1 MKLNKKTRFFPYAML
16 LPTLVIF
23 AVFMIYPILYSF
35 YLSFTEFTGGTYNF
49 VGLRNYIELFHDPVF
64 YKALFNT
71 FFYLIIQVP
80 VMISLALLL
89 AVLVE
94 QKFIRGKG
102 FFRMATF
109 LPTITSLVA
118 YSLVF
123 KVLFNTNYGLINYIV
138 EFFGGEKIQWIYSAW
153 PARASI
159 IISITWRWVGY
170 NMIILLAGIQA
181 IPTEMYES
189 ASLDGASFWQQLF
202 YITIPAIKPIILFT
216 TITSTIGTLQLFDE
230 PYILTQGGPNYATIT
245 LGEYLYDNGFTYLKF
260 GFASA
265 LGYVM
270 VIIIGLLS
278 WLQFRVNKHSGD
290 MSRTFLKRF

>member
-1 MKLNKKTRFFPYAML
+1 MKLSKKTRFFPYAML
-16 LPTLVIF
+16 LPTIVIF

-35 YLSFTEFTGGTYNF
+35 YLSFTEFTGGTYEF
-49 VGLRNYIELFHDPVF
+49 VGLRNYIELFNDPVF

-189 ASLDGASFWQQLF
+189 ASLDGANFWQQLF

-278 WLQFRVNKHSGD
+278 WLQFRVNKEE
-290 MSRTFLKRF
+290 

>member
-1 MKLNKKTRFFPYAML
+1 MIWEADMKLHKKTRFFPYAML
-16 LPTLVIF
+16 LPTVVIF

-35 YLSFTEFTGGTYNF
+35 YLSFTEFSGGTYNF
-49 VGLRNYIELFHDPVF
+49 VGLRNYIELFNDPVF

-89 AVLVE
+89 AVLIE

-123 KVLFNTNYGLINYIV
+123 KVLFNTNYGLINYII

-189 ASLDGASFWQQLF
+189 ASLDGANFWQQLF

-278 WLQFRVNKHSGD
+278 WLQFRVNKEE
-290 MSRTFLKRF
+290 

>member
-1 MKLNKKTRFFPYAML
+1 MKLSKKTRFFPYAML

-278 WLQFRVNKHSGD
+278 WLQFRVNKEE
-290 MSRTFLKRF
+290 

>member
-1 MKLNKKTRFFPYAML
+1 MKTHKKFKLFPYAMMA
-16 LPTLVIF
+16 PTVAIF

-35 YLSFTEFTGGTYNF
+35 YLSFMEFTCGTYNF
-49 VGLRNYIELFHDPVF
+49 VGFANYIELFKDPVF

-80 VMISLALLL
+80 VMIGLALLL
-89 AVLVE
+89 AVLIE
-94 QKFIRGKG
+94 QKFVRGRG

-118 YSLVF
+118 YALVF
-123 KVLFNTNYGLINYIV
+123 KVLFNTDHGLINYIV
-138 EFFGGEKIQWIYSAW
+138 ELFGGSKIQWIYSAW

-189 ASLDGASFWQQLF
+189 ASLDGATFWQQLW

-245 LGEYLYDNGFTYLKF
+245 LGEYLYDNGFTFLKF

-278 WLQFRVNKHSGD
+278 WVQFKLD
-290 MSRTFLKRF
+290 KEE

>member
-35 YLSFTEFTGGTYNF
+35 YLGFTEFTGGTYNF
-49 VGLRNYIELFHDPVF
+49 VGLRNYIGLFHGPVF

-94 QKFIRGKG
+94 QKFVRGKG

-278 WLQFRVNKHSGD
+278 WLQFRVNKEE
-290 MSRTFLKRF
+290 

>member
-1 MKLNKKTRFFPYAML
+1 MMM
-16 LPTLVIF
+16 PTIVIF
-23 AVFMIYPILYSF
+23 GLFMIYPVVYSF
-35 YLSFTEFTGGTYNF
+35 YLSFMEFSGGTYTF
-49 VGLRNYIELFHDPVF
+49 VGLQNYIELFKDPVF

-80 VMISLALLL
+80 VMIGLALLL
-89 AVLVE
+89 AVLIE
-94 QKFIRGKG
+94 QKFIRGRG

-118 YSLVF
+118 YALVF
-123 KVLFNTNYGLINYIV
+123 KVLFNTDHGLINYIV
-138 EFFGGEKIQWIYSAW
+138 EFFGGEKIQWVYSAW

-170 NMIILLAGIQA
+170 NMIIILAGIQA

-189 ASLDGASFWQQLF
+189 ASLDGANFWQQLR
-202 YITIPAIKPIILFT
+202 YITIPAIKPILLFT

-245 LGEYLYDNGFTYLKF
+245 LGEYLYDNSFKFLKF

-270 VIIIGLLS
+270 VIIIGILS
-278 WLQFRVNKHSGD
+278 YIQFRMNKED
-290 MSRTFLKRF
+290 

>member
-1 MKLNKKTRFFPYAML
+1 MKTRRKSRFFPYAML
-16 LPTLVIF
+16 FPTIVVF
-23 AVFMIYPILYSF
+23 AVFMIYPILYSL
-35 YLSFTEFTGGTYNF
+35 YLSFTEFTGGTYEF
-49 VGLRNYIELFHDPVF
+49 VGLRNYIELFNDLVF

-80 VMISLALLL
+80 VMIGLALLL
-89 AVLVE
+89 AVLIE
-94 QKFIRGKG
+94 QKFVRGRG

-153 PARASI
+153 PARASV

-189 ASLDGASFWQQLF
+189 ASLDGANFWQQLF

-245 LGEYLYDNGFTYLKF
+245 LGQYLYENGFTYLKF

-278 WLQFRVNKHSGD
+278 WVQFKVTKEE
-290 MSRTFLKRF
+290 

>member
-1 MKLNKKTRFFPYAML
+1 MKLHKKTRFFPYAML
-16 LPTLVIF
+16 LPTIVIF

-49 VGLRNYIELFHDPVF
+49 VGLQNYIELFHDPVF

-71 FFYLIIQVP
+71 FFYLIIPVP

-89 AVLVE
+89 AVRSE

-123 KVLFNTNYGLINYIV
+123 KVLFNTNYGLINYVV
-138 EFFGGEKIQWIYSAW
+138 ELFGGEKIQWIYSAW

-189 ASLDGASFWQQLF
+189 ASLDGANFWQQLF

-278 WLQFRVNKHSGD
+278 WLQFRVNKEE
-290 MSRTFLKRF
+290 

>member
-1 MKLNKKTRFFPYAML
+1 MKTRRKSRFFPYAML
-16 LPTLVIF
+16 FPTIVVF
-23 AVFMIYPILYSF
+23 AVFMIYPILYSL
-35 YLSFTEFTGGTYNF
+35 YLSFTEFTGGTYEF
-49 VGLRNYIELFHDPVF
+49 VGLRNYIELFNDPVF

-80 VMISLALLL
+80 VMIGLALLL
-89 AVLVE
+89 AVLIE
-94 QKFIRGKG
+94 QKFVRGRG

-153 PARASI
+153 PARASV

-189 ASLDGASFWQQLF
+189 ASLDGANFWQQLF

-216 TITSTIGTLQLFDE
+216 TITSTIATLQLFDE

-245 LGEYLYDNGFTYLKF
+245 LGQYLYENGFTYLKF

-278 WLQFRVNKHSGD
+278 WVQFKVTKEE
-290 MSRTFLKRF
+290 

>member
-1 MKLNKKTRFFPYAML
+1 MKLSKKSRFFPYAML
-16 LPTLVIF
+16 LPTVVIF
-23 AVFMIYPILYSF
+23 AVFMIYPIIYSF
-35 YLSFTEFTGGTYNF
+35 YLSFTEFSGGTYNF
-49 VGLRNYIELFHDPVF
+49 VGLQNYIELFKDPVF

-80 VMISLALLL
+80 VMIGLALLL
-89 AVLVE
+89 AVLIE
-94 QKFIRGKG
+94 QKFIRGRG
-102 FFRMATF
+102 FFRMSTF

-118 YSLVF
+118 YALIF
-123 KVLFNTNYGLINYIV
+123 KVLFNTDHGLINYLV

-170 NMIILLAGIQA
+170 NMVILLAGIQA
-181 IPTEMYES
+181 IPMDLYES
-189 ASLDGASFWQQLF
+189 ASLDGANFWQKLW
-202 YITIPAIKPIILFT
+202 YVTIPSIKPVILFT

-245 LGEYLYDNGFTYLKF
+245 LGEYLYDNGFTFLKF

-270 VIIIGLLS
+270 VIIIGILS
-278 WLQFRVNKHSGD
+278 FIQFRMNKEE
-290 MSRTFLKRF
+290 K

>member
-35 YLSFTEFTGGTYNF
+35 YLSFTEFTGGTYEF
-49 VGLRNYIELFHDPVF
+49 VGLRNYIELFNDPVF

-278 WLQFRVNKHSGD
+278 WLQFRGNKEE
-290 MSRTFLKRF
+290 

>member
-1 MKLNKKTRFFPYAML
+1 MKTRRKSRFFPYAML
-16 LPTLVIF
+16 FPTIVVF
-23 AVFMIYPILYSF
+23 AVFMIYPILYSL
-35 YLSFTEFTGGTYNF
+35 YLSFTEFTGGTYEF
-49 VGLRNYIELFHDPVF
+49 VGLRNYIELFNDPVF

-80 VMISLALLL
+80 VMIGLALLL
-89 AVLVE
+89 AVLIE
-94 QKFIRGKG
+94 QKFVRGRG

-153 PARASI
+153 PARASV

-189 ASLDGASFWQQLF
+189 ASLDGANFWQQLF

-216 TITSTIGTLQLFDE
+216 TITTTIGTLQLFDE

-245 LGEYLYDNGFTYLKF
+245 LGQYLYENGFTYLKF

-278 WLQFRVNKHSGD
+278 WVQFKVTKEE
-290 MSRTFLKRF
+290 

>member
-1 MKLNKKTRFFPYAML
+1 MKLSKKTRFFPYAML
-16 LPTLVIF
+16 LPTIVIF

-35 YLSFTEFTGGTYNF
+35 YLSFTEFTGGTYEF
-49 VGLRNYIELFHDPVF
+49 VGLRNYIELFNDPVF

-80 VMISLALLL
+80 IMISLALLL

-278 WLQFRVNKHSGD
+278 WLQFRVNKEE
-290 MSRTFLKRF
+290 

>member
-1 MKLNKKTRFFPYAML
+1 MIWEADMKLHKKTRFFPYAML
-16 LPTLVIF
+16 LPTVVIF

-35 YLSFTEFTGGTYNF
+35 YLSFTEFSGGTYNF
-49 VGLRNYIELFHDPVF
+49 VGIRNYIELFNDPVF

-89 AVLVE
+89 AVLIE

-123 KVLFNTNYGLINYIV
+123 KVLFNTNYGLINYII

-189 ASLDGASFWQQLF
+189 ASLDGANFWQQLF

-278 WLQFRVNKHSGD
+278 WLQFRVNKEE
-290 MSRTFLKRF
+290 

>member
-1 MKLNKKTRFFPYAML
+1 MKTRRKSRFFPYAML
-16 LPTLVIF
+16 FPTIVVF
-23 AVFMIYPILYSF
+23 AVFMIYPILYSL
-35 YLSFTEFTGGTYNF
+35 YLSFTEFTGGTYEF
-49 VGLRNYIELFHDPVF
+49 VGLRNYIELFNDPVF

-80 VMISLALLL
+80 VMIGLALLL
-89 AVLVE
+89 AVLIE
-94 QKFIRGKG
+94 QKFVRGRG

-153 PARASI
+153 PARASV

-189 ASLDGASFWQQLF
+189 ASLDGANFWQQLF

-245 LGEYLYDNGFTYLKF
+245 LGEYLYDNGFTFLKF

-278 WLQFRVNKHSGD
+278 WIQFRMNKED
-290 MSRTFLKRF
+290 

>member
-1 MKLNKKTRFFPYAML
+1 MKTRKKTNLFPYTMMA
-16 LPTLVIF
+16 PTVVIF

-35 YLSFTEFTGGTYNF
+35 YLSFMEFTGGTYQL
-49 VGLRNYIELFHDPVF
+49 VGLRNYIELFKDPVF

-71 FFYLIIQVP
+71 FFYLVIQVP

-89 AVLVE
+89 AVLIE
-94 QKFIRGKG
+94 QKFVRGRG
-102 FFRMATF
+102 FFRMAAF

-118 YSLVF
+118 YALVF
-123 KVLFNTNYGLINYIV
+123 KVLFNTDHGLINYMISV
-138 EFFGGEKIQWIYSAW
+138 FGGSKVQWIYSAW

-181 IPTEMYES
+181 IPTEIYES
-189 ASLDGASFWQQLF
+189 ASLDGARFWQQLR

-245 LGEYLYDNGFTYLKF
+245 LGEYLYDNGFTFLKF

-278 WLQFRVNKHSGD
+278 WLQFKMD
-290 MSRTFLKRF
+290 KED

>member
-1 MKLNKKTRFFPYAML
+1 MKTRRKSRFFPYAML
-16 LPTLVIF
+16 FPTIVVF
-23 AVFMIYPILYSF
+23 AVFMIYPILYSL
-35 YLSFTEFTGGTYNF
+35 YLSFTEFTGGTYEF
-49 VGLRNYIELFHDPVF
+49 VGLRNYIELFNDPVF

-80 VMISLALLL
+80 VMIGLALLL
-89 AVLVE
+89 AVLIE
-94 QKFIRGKG
+94 QKFVRGRG
-102 FFRMATF
+102 FFWMATF

-153 PARASI
+153 PARASV

-189 ASLDGASFWQQLF
+189 ASLDGANFWQQLF

-245 LGEYLYDNGFTYLKF
+245 LGQYLYENGFTYLKF

-278 WLQFRVNKHSGD
+278 WVQFKVTKEE
-290 MSRTFLKRF
+290 

>member
-1 MKLNKKTRFFPYAML
+1 MKLHKKTRFFPYAML
-16 LPTLVIF
+16 LPTIVIF

-35 YLSFTEFTGGTYNF
+35 YLSFTEFSGGTYNF
-49 VGLRNYIELFHDPVF
+49 VGLQNYIELFHDPVF

-89 AVLVE
+89 AVLIE

-123 KVLFNTNYGLINYIV
+123 KVLFNTNYGLINYII
-138 EFFGGEKIQWIYSAW
+138 EFFGGEKVQWIYSAW

-189 ASLDGASFWQQLF
+189 ASLDGANFWQQLF

-278 WLQFRVNKHSGD
+278 WLQFRVNKEE
-290 MSRTFLKRF
+290 

>member
-278 WLQFRVNKHSGD
+278 WLQFRVNKEE
-290 MSRTFLKRF
+290 

>member
-1 MKLNKKTRFFPYAML
+1 MKLSKKTRFFPYAML
-16 LPTLVIF
+16 LPTIVIF

-35 YLSFTEFTGGTYNF
+35 YLSFTEFTGGTYEF
-49 VGLRNYIELFHDPVF
+49 VGLRNYIELFNDPVF

-94 QKFIRGKG
+94 QKFVRGKG

-278 WLQFRVNKHSGD
+278 WLQFRVNKEG
-290 MSRTFLKRF
+290 

>member
-1 MKLNKKTRFFPYAML
+1 MKLHKKTRFFPYAML
-16 LPTLVIF
+16 LPTVVIF

-35 YLSFTEFTGGTYNF
+35 YLSFTEFSGGTYNF
-49 VGLRNYIELFHDPVF
+49 VGLRNYIELFNDPVF

-89 AVLVE
+89 AVLIE

-123 KVLFNTNYGLINYIV
+123 KVLFNTNYGLINYII

-189 ASLDGASFWQQLF
+189 ASLDGANFWQQLF

-278 WLQFRVNKHSGD
+278 WLQFRVNKEE
-290 MSRTFLKRF
+290 

>member
-64 YKALFNT
+64 YKALFNS

-94 QKFIRGKG
+94 QKFVRGKG

-278 WLQFRVNKHSGD
+278 WLQFRVNKEE
-290 MSRTFLKRF
+290 

>member
-49 VGLRNYIELFHDPVF
+49 VGLRNYIELFNDPVF

-80 VMISLALLL
+80 IMISLALLL

-278 WLQFRVNKHSGD
+278 WLQFRVNKEE
-290 MSRTFLKRF
+290 

>member
-1 MKLNKKTRFFPYAML
+1 MKLHKKTRFFPYAML
-16 LPTLVIF
+16 LPTVVIF

-35 YLSFTEFTGGTYNF
+35 YLSFTEFSGGTYNF
-49 VGLRNYIELFHDPVF
+49 VGIRNYIELFNDPVF

-89 AVLVE
+89 AVLIE

-123 KVLFNTNYGLINYIV
+123 KVLFNTNYGLINYII

-189 ASLDGASFWQQLF
+189 ASLDGANFWQQLF

-278 WLQFRVNKHSGD
+278 WLQFRVNKEE
-290 MSRTFLKRF
+290 

>member
-35 YLSFTEFTGGTYNF
+35 YLSFTEFTGGTYEF
-49 VGLRNYIELFHDPVF
+49 VGLRNYIELFNDPVF

-94 QKFIRGKG
+94 QKFVRGKG

-278 WLQFRVNKHSGD
+278 WLQFRVNKEE
-290 MSRTFLKRF
+290 

>member
-1 MKLNKKTRFFPYAML
+1 MKTRRKSRFFPYAML
-16 LPTLVIF
+16 FPTIVVF
-23 AVFMIYPILYSF
+23 AVFMIYPILYSL
-35 YLSFTEFTGGTYNF
+35 YLSFTEFTGGTYEF
-49 VGLRNYIELFHDPVF
+49 VGLRNYIELFNDPVF

-80 VMISLALLL
+80 VMIGLALLL
-89 AVLVE
+89 AVLIE
-94 QKFIRGKG
+94 QKFVRGRG

-153 PARASI
+153 PARASV

-189 ASLDGASFWQQLF
+189 ASLDGANFWQQLF

-245 LGEYLYDNGFTYLKF
+245 LGQYLYENGFTYLKF

-265 LGYVM
+265 LVYVM
-270 VIIIGLLS
+270 VINIGLLS
-278 WLQFRVNKHSGD
+278 WVQFKVTKEE
-290 MSRTFLKRF
+290 

>member
-1 MKLNKKTRFFPYAML
+1 MKLHKKTRFFPYAML
-16 LPTLVIF
+16 LPTIVIF

-49 VGLRNYIELFHDPVF
+49 VGLQNYIELFHDPVF

-89 AVLVE
+89 AVLIE
-94 QKFIRGKG
+94 QKFIRGRG

-123 KVLFNTNYGLINYIV
+123 KVLFNTNYGLINYVV
-138 EFFGGEKIQWIYSAW
+138 ELFGGEKIQWIYSAW

-189 ASLDGASFWQQLF
+189 ASLDGANFWQQLF

-278 WLQFRVNKHSGD
+278 WLQFRVNKEE
-290 MSRTFLKRF
+290 

>member
-1 MKLNKKTRFFPYAML
+1 MKLSKKTRFFPYAML
-16 LPTLVIF
+16 LPTIVIF

-35 YLSFTEFTGGTYNF
+35 YLSFTEFTGGTYEF
-49 VGLRNYIELFHDPVF
+49 VGLRNYIELFNDPVF

-153 PARASI
+153 PARAYI

-278 WLQFRVNKHSGD
+278 WLQFRVNKEE
-290 MSRTFLKRF
+290 

>member
-1 MKLNKKTRFFPYAML
+1 MKLSKKTRFFPYAML
-16 LPTLVIF
+16 LPTIVIF

-35 YLSFTEFTGGTYNF
+35 YLSFTEFTGGTYEF
-49 VGLRNYIELFHDPVF
+49 VGLRNYIELFNDPVF

-94 QKFIRGKG
+94 QKFVRGKG

-202 YITIPAIKPIILFT
+202 YITIPAIKP
-216 TITSTIGTLQLFDE
+216 TIGTLQLFDE

-278 WLQFRVNKHSGD
+278 WLQFRVNKEE
-290 MSRTFLKRF
+290 

>member
-1 MKLNKKTRFFPYAML
+1 MKTRRKSRFFPYAML
-16 LPTLVIF
+16 FPTIVVF
-23 AVFMIYPILYSF
+23 AVFMIYPILYSL
-35 YLSFTEFTGGTYNF
+35 YLSFTEFTGGTYEF
-49 VGLRNYIELFHDPVF
+49 VGLRNYIELFNDPVF
-64 YKALFNT
+64 YNALFNT

-80 VMISLALLL
+80 VMIGLALLL
-89 AVLVE
+89 AVLIE
-94 QKFIRGKG
+94 QKFVRGRG

-153 PARASI
+153 PARASV

-189 ASLDGASFWQQLF
+189 ASLDGANFWQQLF

-245 LGEYLYDNGFTYLKF
+245 LGQYLYENGFTYLKF

-278 WLQFRVNKHSGD
+278 WVQFKVTKEE
-290 MSRTFLKRF
+290 

>member
-1 MKLNKKTRFFPYAML
+1 MKTRRKSRFFPYAML
-16 LPTLVIF
+16 FPTIVVF
-23 AVFMIYPILYSF
+23 AVFMIYPILYSL
-35 YLSFTEFTGGTYNF
+35 YLSFTEFTGGTYEF
-49 VGLRNYIELFHDPVF
+49 VGLRNYIELFNDPVF

-80 VMISLALLL
+80 VMIGLALLL
-89 AVLVE
+89 AVLIE
-94 QKFIRGKG
+94 QKFVRGRG

-153 PARASI
+153 PARASV

-189 ASLDGASFWQQLF
+189 ASLDGANFWQQLF

-230 PYILTQGGPNYATIT
+230 PYILTQGGPNYVTIT
-245 LGEYLYDNGFTYLKF
+245 LGQYLYENGFTYLKF

-278 WLQFRVNKHSGD
+278 WVQFKVTKEE
-290 MSRTFLKRF
+290 

>member
-1 MKLNKKTRFFPYAML
+1 MKLSKKTRFFPYAML
-16 LPTLVIF
+16 LPTIVIF

-278 WLQFRVNKHSGD
+278 WLQFRVNKEE
-290 MSRTFLKRF
+290 